1 MTIHGLSKSWAT
13 PAWLAI
19 VARSGATKRGGHPSL
34 PSSRRGDVEATSGRR
49 RLFLPPPRPG
59 KKVAKEEEEE
69 EEVEEDDGEYAVVV
83 AGVPRPALAKSA
95 TSIIQSWVAMRGGDG
110 MGVRMRSN
118 ECA

>member
-59 KKVAKEEEEE
+59 KEVAKEEEEE